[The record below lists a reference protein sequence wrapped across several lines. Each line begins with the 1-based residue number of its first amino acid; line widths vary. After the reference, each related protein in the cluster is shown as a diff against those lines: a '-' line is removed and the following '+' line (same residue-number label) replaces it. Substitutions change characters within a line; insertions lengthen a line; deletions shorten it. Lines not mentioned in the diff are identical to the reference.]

1 MRGRNKVKMQ
11 KEVEN
16 GFFMETFQEMVD
28 LLQEINWDESEKD
41 FLTKLLKIAIKII
54 PEAEYGSIWLIRGTL
69 YEAIVGIGY
78 DQDLIKKMVVP
89 FNESYVSLHM
99 DRDLIEVQ
107 NILDYNSPETDLYKI
122 SKKLHKETNQMV
134 TLISALKNKDS
145 VIGHIYIDS
154 FHVDSFDDYSKKM
167 LRMFSNLASIFLTL
181 KILRDSEKETIET
194 NSNYLSFISH
204 ELRTPL
210 TSIIGFAETIL
221 NNEDLEKDEMK
232 SIVKKMLFSAKH
244 MNSLLDDISTFNK
257 LNREK
262 RLNLEKLNLKKL
274 LYEVLSMLEPTASPD
289 VEINLNFPVDIPV
302 DIETDETKLNQIL
315 VNVIGNAMKYTTEG
329 SINIL
334 VGYENHT
341 KHFVIEVKDTGPG
354 IPEDK
359 LKDIFRPFFRVSKDK
374 PGSGLGLAIVKKN
387 LEMLKGSVEVNSKL
401 GEGTTFVIKIPQSIS
416 SIVNKC

>member
-1 MRGRNKVKMQ
+1 MQ
-11 KEVEN
+11 KEVEK

-28 LLQEINWDESEKD
+28 LFQGINWDESEKD

-54 PEAEYGSIWLIRGTL
+54 PEAEYGSIWLIKGAL

-78 DQDLIKKMVVP
+78 DEDLIKEMVVP
-89 FNESYVSLHM
+89 FNESYVSNHM
-99 DRDLIEVQ
+99 DKDLIEVQ
-107 NILDYNSPETDLYKI
+107 NILNYNSPETDLYKI

-134 TLISALKNKDS
+134 TLISALKNKDN

-154 FHVDSFDDYSKKM
+154 YHVDSFDDNSKKM

-181 KILRDSEKETIET
+181 KILRDSEKETVET

-221 NNEDLEKDEMK
+221 NNEDLNKDEIR
-232 SIVKKMLFSAKH
+232 SIIRKILFSTKH

-257 LNREK
+257 LNKEK

-274 LYEVLSMLEPTASPD
+274 LYQVLSMLEPTASPD
-289 VEINLNFPVDIPV
+289 VEINLDFPLDIPV
-302 DIETDETKLNQIL
+302 DIETDETKLNQVL

-329 SINIL
+329 SIDIR
-334 VGYENHT
+334 VGYESHT
-341 KHFVIEVKDTGPG
+341 KHFLIEVKDTGPG

-387 LEMLKGSVEVNSKL
+387 LKMLKGSVEVKSKI
-401 GEGTTFVIKIPQSIS
+401 GKGTTFLIKIPQSIS
-416 SIVNKC
+416 GIVDKS

>member
-1 MRGRNKVKMQ
+1 MQ
-11 KEVEN
+11 KEVEK

-28 LLQEINWDESEKD
+28 LFQGINWDESEKD

-54 PEAEYGSIWLIRGTL
+54 PEAEYGSIWLIKGAL
-69 YEAIVGIGY
+69 YEATVGIGY
-78 DQDLIKKMVVP
+78 DEDLIKEMVVP
-89 FNESYVSLHM
+89 FNESYVSNHM
-99 DRDLIEVQ
+99 DKDLIEVQ
-107 NILDYNSPETDLYKI
+107 NILNYNSPETDLYKI

-134 TLISALKNKDS
+134 TLISALKNKDN

-154 FHVDSFDDYSKKM
+154 YHVDSFDDNSKKM

-181 KILRDSEKETIET
+181 KILRDSEKETVET

-221 NNEDLEKDEMK
+221 NNEDLNKDEIR
-232 SIVKKMLFSAKH
+232 SIIRKILFSTKH

-257 LNREK
+257 LNKEK

-274 LYEVLSMLEPTASPD
+274 LYQVLSMLEPTASPD
-289 VEINLNFPVDIPV
+289 VEINLDFPLDIPV
-302 DIETDETKLNQIL
+302 DIETDETKLNQVL

-329 SINIL
+329 SIDIR
-334 VGYENHT
+334 VGYESHT
-341 KHFVIEVKDTGPG
+341 KHFLIEVKDTGPG

-387 LEMLKGSVEVNSKL
+387 LKMLKGSVEVKSKI
-401 GEGTTFVIKIPQSIS
+401 GKGTTFLIKIPQSIS
-416 SIVNKC
+416 GIVDKS

>member
-1 MRGRNKVKMQ
+1 MQ
-11 KEVEN
+11 KEIDKES
-16 GFFMETFQEMVD
+16 FMETFQEMVD
-28 LLQEINWDESEKD
+28 LLQEINWDESEND

-54 PEAEYGSIWLIRGTL
+54 PEAEYGSIWLIRGAL

-78 DQDLIKKMVVP
+78 DEDLIKEMVVP
-89 FNESYVSLHM
+89 FNESYVSNYM
-99 DRDLIEVQ
+99 DRDLIEIQ

-154 FHVDSFDDYSKKM
+154 FHVDSFDDNSKKM

-181 KILRDSEKETIET
+181 KILRDSEKETVET

-221 NNEDLEKDEMK
+221 NNEDLKKDEIK
-232 SIVKKMLFSAKH
+232 SIIRKILFSAKH

-302 DIETDETKLNQIL
+302 DIETDETKLNQVL

-329 SINIL
+329 SIDIR
-334 VGYENHT
+334 VGYESHT
-341 KHFVIEVKDTGPG
+341 KHFLIEVKDTGPG

-387 LEMLKGSVEVNSKL
+387 LEMLKGSVEVKSKL
-401 GEGTTFVIKIPQSIS
+401 GTGTTFLIKIPQSIS
-416 SIVNKC
+416 GIVDKCQ

>member
-1 MRGRNKVKMQ
+1 MQ
-11 KEVEN
+11 KEVEK

-28 LLQEINWDESEKD
+28 LFQGINWDESEKD

-54 PEAEYGSIWLIRGTL
+54 PEAEYGSIWLIKGAL

-78 DQDLIKKMVVP
+78 DEDLIKEMVVP
-89 FNESYVSLHM
+89 FNESYVSNHM
-99 DRDLIEVQ
+99 DKDLIEVQ
-107 NILDYNSPETDLYKI
+107 NILNYNSPETDLYKI

-134 TLISALKNKDS
+134 TLISALKNKDN

-154 FHVDSFDDYSKKM
+154 YHVDSFDDNSKKM

-181 KILRDSEKETIET
+181 KILRDSEKETVET

-204 ELRTPL
+204 ELRTPM

-221 NNEDLEKDEMK
+221 NNEDLNKDEIR
-232 SIVKKMLFSAKH
+232 SIIRKILFSTKH

-257 LNREK
+257 LNKEK

-274 LYEVLSMLEPTASPD
+274 LYQVLSMLEPTASPD
-289 VEINLNFPVDIPV
+289 VEINLDFPLDIPV
-302 DIETDETKLNQIL
+302 DIETDETKLNQVL

-329 SINIL
+329 SIDIR
-334 VGYENHT
+334 VGYESHT
-341 KHFVIEVKDTGPG
+341 KHFLIEVKDTGPG

-387 LEMLKGSVEVNSKL
+387 LKMLKGSVEVKSKI
-401 GEGTTFVIKIPQSIS
+401 GKGTTFLIKIPQSIS
-416 SIVNKC
+416 GIVDKS

>member
-1 MRGRNKVKMQ
+1 MQ
-11 KEVEN
+11 KEVEK

-28 LLQEINWDESEKD
+28 LFQGINWDESEKD

-54 PEAEYGSIWLIRGTL
+54 PEAEYGSIWLIKGAL

-78 DQDLIKKMVVP
+78 DEDLIKEMVVP
-89 FNESYVSLHM
+89 FNESYVSNHM
-99 DRDLIEVQ
+99 DKDLIEVQ
-107 NILDYNSPETDLYKI
+107 NILNYNSPETDLYKI

-134 TLISALKNKDS
+134 TLISALKNKDN

-154 FHVDSFDDYSKKM
+154 YHVDSFDDNSKKM

-181 KILRDSEKETIET
+181 KILRDSEKETVET

-221 NNEDLEKDEMK
+221 NNEDLNKDEIR
-232 SIVKKMLFSAKH
+232 SIIRKILFSTKH

-257 LNREK
+257 LNKEK

-274 LYEVLSMLEPTASPD
+274 LYQVLSMLEPTASPD
-289 VEINLNFPVDIPV
+289 VEINLDFPLDMPV
-302 DIETDETKLNQIL
+302 DIETDETKLNQVL

-329 SINIL
+329 SIDIR
-334 VGYENHT
+334 VGYESHT
-341 KHFVIEVKDTGPG
+341 KHFLIEVKDTGPG

-387 LEMLKGSVEVNSKL
+387 LKMLKGSVEVKSKI
-401 GEGTTFVIKIPQSIS
+401 GKGTTFLIKIPQSIS
-416 SIVNKC
+416 GIVDKS

>member
-1 MRGRNKVKMQ
+1 MQ
-11 KEVEN
+11 KEVEK

-28 LLQEINWDESEKD
+28 LFQGINWDESEKD

-54 PEAEYGSIWLIRGTL
+54 PEAEYGSIWLIKGAL

-78 DQDLIKKMVVP
+78 DEDLIKEMVVP
-89 FNESYVSLHM
+89 FNESYVSNHM
-99 DRDLIEVQ
+99 DKDLIEVQ
-107 NILDYNSPETDLYKI
+107 NILNYNSPETDLYKI

-134 TLISALKNKDS
+134 TLISALKNKDN

-154 FHVDSFDDYSKKM
+154 YHVDSFDDNSKKM

-181 KILRDSEKETIET
+181 KILRDSEKETVET

-204 ELRTPL
+204 ELRTPM

-221 NNEDLEKDEMK
+221 NNEDLNKDEIR
-232 SIVKKMLFSAKH
+232 SIIRKILFSTKH

-257 LNREK
+257 LNKEK

-274 LYEVLSMLEPTASPD
+274 LYQVLSMLEPTASPD
-289 VEINLNFPVDIPV
+289 VEINLDFPLDMPV
-302 DIETDETKLNQIL
+302 DIETDETKLNQVL

-329 SINIL
+329 SIDIR
-334 VGYENHT
+334 VGYESHT
-341 KHFVIEVKDTGPG
+341 KHFLIEVKDTGPG

-387 LEMLKGSVEVNSKL
+387 LKMLKGSVEVKSKI
-401 GEGTTFVIKIPQSIS
+401 GKGTTFLIKIPQSIS
-416 SIVNKC
+416 GIVDKS

>member
-1 MRGRNKVKMQ
+1 MQ
-11 KEVEN
+11 KEVEK

-28 LLQEINWDESEKD
+28 LFQGINWDESEKD

-54 PEAEYGSIWLIRGTL
+54 PEAEYGSIWLIKGAL
-69 YEAIVGIGY
+69 YEATVGIGY
-78 DQDLIKKMVVP
+78 DEDLIKEMVVP
-89 FNESYVSLHM
+89 FNESYVSNHM
-99 DRDLIEVQ
+99 DKDLIEVQ
-107 NILDYNSPETDLYKI
+107 NILNYNSPETDLYKI

-134 TLISALKNKDS
+134 TLISALKNKDN

-154 FHVDSFDDYSKKM
+154 YHVDSFDDNSKKM

-181 KILRDSEKETIET
+181 KILRDSEKETVET

-204 ELRTPL
+204 ELRTPM

-221 NNEDLEKDEMK
+221 NNEDLNKDEIR
-232 SIVKKMLFSAKH
+232 SIIRKILFSTKH

-257 LNREK
+257 LNKEK

-274 LYEVLSMLEPTASPD
+274 LYQVLSMLEPTASPD
-289 VEINLNFPVDIPV
+289 VEINLDFPLDIPV
-302 DIETDETKLNQIL
+302 DIETDETKLNQVL

-329 SINIL
+329 SIDIR
-334 VGYENHT
+334 VGYESHT
-341 KHFVIEVKDTGPG
+341 KHFLIEVKDTGPG

-387 LEMLKGSVEVNSKL
+387 LKMLKGSVEVKSKI
-401 GEGTTFVIKIPQSIS
+401 GKGTTFLIKIPQSIS
-416 SIVNKC
+416 GIVDKS